1 MWLPCNRLEGLTN
14 LLSTKLPPADT
25 SLLFAQ
31 LICKN
36 SYGKKAVNYNLNY
49 ILTPVLNKEELSAM
63 LLLSIHHS
71 TSYRKGP

>member
-36 SYGKKAVNYNLNY
+36 SYGKKSSKLQFKLYLN
-49 ILTPVLNKEELSAM
+49 S
-63 LLLSIHHS
+63 SS
-71 TSYRKGP
+71 